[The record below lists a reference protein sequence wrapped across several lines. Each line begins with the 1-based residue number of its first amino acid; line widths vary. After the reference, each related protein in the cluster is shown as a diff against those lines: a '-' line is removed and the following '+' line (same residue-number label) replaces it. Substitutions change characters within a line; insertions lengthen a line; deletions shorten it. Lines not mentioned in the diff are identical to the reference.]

1 MCARYRYVNFVRNI
15 IPVESG
21 DVNIVGRWGGACF
34 MIFVRSGNF
43 KLIPF
48 IGGPLI
54 FVGRPLLFVDKMKS
68 FGFV

>member
-1 MCARYRYVNFVRNI
+1 MRNI
-15 IPVESG
+15 IRVKSG

-34 MIFVRSGNF
+34 MIFVRCGNF

-54 FVGRPLLFVDKMKS
+54 FVDKMKS